1 MNHPLSDMMMSSMG
15 KIRDMIDV
23 NTVIGE
29 PIAAGDVT
37 IIPVTKVSI
46 GYGAGGSDFA
56 TKNYPAN
63 RDNAFGGGAGA
74 GVNITPVA
82 FLVVRGESVRMLPV
96 AEPASTSMDRLI
108 EQLPDLLDKA
118 EHLLK
123 QKRLANEDELEILG
137 MEGQEVEIY
146 EPVGCPNCD
155 NSGYRGRIGVYEI
168 MEVNN
173 DVKRCIAKGGD
184 ADAIKD
190 VALQNG
196 MSTLRMSATRYV
208 LQGITSVSEMIKVSF
223 ES

>member
-1 MNHPLSDMMMSSMG
+1 MNHPLSDMMTNSMS

-23 NTVIGE
+23 NTVVGD
-29 PIAAGDVT
+29 PITTPGGVT

-118 EHLLK
+118 ESLMK
-123 QKRLANEDELEILG
+123 QKRLAKE
-137 MEGQEVEIY
+137 EGIE
-146 EPVGCPNCD
+146 
-155 NSGYRGRIGVYEI
+155 
-168 MEVNN
+168 
-173 DVKRCIAKGGD
+173 
-184 ADAIKD
+184 
-190 VALQNG
+190 
-196 MSTLRMSATRYV
+196 
-208 LQGITSVSEMIKVSF
+208 
-223 ES
+223 

>member
-1 MNHPLSDMMMSSMG
+1 MNHPLSDMMTNSMS

-23 NTVIGE
+23 NTVVGD
-29 PIAAGDVT
+29 PITTPGGVT

-118 EHLLK
+118 ESIMK
-123 QKRLANEDELEILG
+123 QKRLAKE
-137 MEGQEVEIY
+137 EGIE
-146 EPVGCPNCD
+146 
-155 NSGYRGRIGVYEI
+155 
-168 MEVNN
+168 
-173 DVKRCIAKGGD
+173 
-184 ADAIKD
+184 
-190 VALQNG
+190 
-196 MSTLRMSATRYV
+196 
-208 LQGITSVSEMIKVSF
+208 
-223 ES
+223 